1 MKEKQRGAQ
10 KIKQKCQNGLLF
22 IQKVT
27 LALQYIY
34 TRSDKVLRA
43 APWGIESPRLTN
55 SPLAKRDLE
64 EYLFNECAF
73 HMQP

>member
-1 MKEKQRGAQ
+1 MPKR
-10 KIKQKCQNGLLF
+10 F
-22 IQKVT
+22 IIHT
-27 LALQYIY
+27 ESHSSASIY
-34 TRSDKVLRA
+34 HTRSDKVLRA